1 MKICVYSDVHSNLY
15 ALESLMQTDD
25 YKSADLRIFLGDIV
39 AVCPFPNE
47 CIENVLKSGDIWLM
61 GNHDCYYAFGLPKEE
76 FPYFQGERRKHQHYV
91 KRIVKKEYEKVFMS
105 LPKSC
110 RLKIDGKTFYF
121 VHFPWETQRLVMDE
135 PEIRSAEV
143 FDELFKSI
151 KADYIFFGHEHISQ
165 LYKSDKA
172 TYVGVNALGVR
183 HPAHYLM
190 IEVNENGVSFE
201 DKTVDYDVK
210 RLRKDI
216 LKANYPWAKE
226 YTAYILE
233 D

>member
-91 KRIVKKEYEKVFMS
+91 KRIVKK
-105 LPKSC
+105 
-110 RLKIDGKTFYF
+110 LKIAGFYF
-121 VHFPWETQRLVMDE
+121 LSHCGYMARCAIIDCEVM
-135 PEIRSAEV
+135 V
-143 FDELFKSI
+143 
-151 KADYIFFGHEHISQ
+151 
-165 LYKSDKA
+165 
-172 TYVGVNALGVR
+172 
-183 HPAHYLM
+183 
-190 IEVNENGVSFE
+190 
-201 DKTVDYDVK
+201 
-210 RLRKDI
+210 
-216 LKANYPWAKE
+216 
-226 YTAYILE
+226 
-233 D
+233 